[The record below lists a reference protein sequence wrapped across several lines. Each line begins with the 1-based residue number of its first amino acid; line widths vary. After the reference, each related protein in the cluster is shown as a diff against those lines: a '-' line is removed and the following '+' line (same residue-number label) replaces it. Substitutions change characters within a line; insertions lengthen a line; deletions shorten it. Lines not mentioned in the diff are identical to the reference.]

1 MTLAPLMQASL
12 PIRIHVFTI
21 IPAFLIGVWML
32 WGSRKGSTAHRLT
45 GGLYLTL
52 MLVSV
57 VSAVFIDAV
66 VLPWVQV
73 SGLTLGPIHLLV
85 LYTLLGIGQAVQAL
99 QRGDYARHGAAM
111 RGVFFGGLLIAGVF
125 TLLPGRIM
133 YRMLFGD

>member
-66 VLPWVQV
+66 VLP
-73 SGLTLGPIHLLV
+73 
-85 LYTLLGIGQAVQAL
+85 
-99 QRGDYARHGAAM
+99 
-111 RGVFFGGLLIAGVF
+111 
-125 TLLPGRIM
+125 
-133 YRMLFGD
+133 